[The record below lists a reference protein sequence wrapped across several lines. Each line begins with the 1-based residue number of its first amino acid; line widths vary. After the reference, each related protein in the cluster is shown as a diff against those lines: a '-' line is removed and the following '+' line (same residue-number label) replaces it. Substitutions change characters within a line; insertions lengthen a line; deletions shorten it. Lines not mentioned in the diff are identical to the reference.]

1 MKYLKSFKN
10 NNAAQ
15 NLFLFAMAVAFIASI
30 LSLNWQALIAWV
42 CCFVT
47 FIMFCG
53 ERDYNRS
60 VTQELREER
69 LEKISK
75 YQVAEQMDGND
86 QE

>member
-15 NLFLFAMAVAFIASI
+15 NLFLFAMAMAFIASI

-47 FIMFCG
+47 FVMFCG
-53 ERDYNRS
+53 ERDYNRF

-69 LEKISK
+69 TEKLSK
-75 YQVAEQMDGND
+75 FLVANQIDSKD

>member
-1 MKYLKSFKN
+1 MSILKSFKN
-10 NNAAQ
+10 NNSAQ
-15 NLFLFAMAVAFIASI
+15 NLFLFAMAMAFIASI
-30 LSLNWQALIAWV
+30 LSLNWQALIAWL
-42 CCFVT
+42 CCFVI
-47 FIMFCG
+47 FVMFCG

-69 LEKISK
+69 LEKLSK